1 MKMKNLKI
9 NAMRSV
15 LAFMLVSIP
24 VTACGKVV
32 DCDVEGTH
40 AHVYTN
46 DDGYVKFI
54 EDEHETVKG
63 FTRTDVSIE
72 LTKEDQELYEFLNS
86 KGLLSINDNLDILI
100 DEKLNNQDYLE
111 YRYSYIY
118 MQPIPHIRSNGK
130 TTTTSFTYIPVPRY
144 SWTSNENHGNKT
156 GETRVAHY
164 VYRAYKVVVD
174 DNGKY
179 KLVASDYV
187 DDIRDIMEEYPYF
200 KLDHS
205 KTVNPKNLQDLDYE
219 DGPEEETE
227 EVINESKNTD
237 VKELTVSYKG
247 LI

>member
-100 DEKLNNQDYLE
+100 DEN
-111 YRYSYIY
+111 
-118 MQPIPHIRSNGK
+118 
-130 TTTTSFTYIPVPRY
+130 
-144 SWTSNENHGNKT
+144 
-156 GETRVAHY
+156 
-164 VYRAYKVVVD
+164 
-174 DNGKY
+174 
-179 KLVASDYV
+179 
-187 DDIRDIMEEYPYF
+187 
-200 KLDHS
+200 
-205 KTVNPKNLQDLDYE
+205 
-219 DGPEEETE
+219 
-227 EVINESKNTD
+227 
-237 VKELTVSYKG
+237 
-247 LI
+247 